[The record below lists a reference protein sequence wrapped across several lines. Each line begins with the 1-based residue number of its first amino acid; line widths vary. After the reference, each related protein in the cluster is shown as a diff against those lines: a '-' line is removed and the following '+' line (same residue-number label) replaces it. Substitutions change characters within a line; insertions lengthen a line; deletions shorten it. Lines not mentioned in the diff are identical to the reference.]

1 MKALYTIIVY
11 LINATT
17 GDLEHEY
24 ASSQPMTLE
33 ACDLALI
40 ERGPVPV
47 KDNQATVMV
56 CRKVGVK
63 EVSI

>member
-17 GDLEHEY
+17 GDLEQEY

-33 ACDLALI
+33 QCSQTLI
-40 ERGPVPV
+40 NRGPVLA
-47 KDNQATVMV
+47 KDGLAQFAV
-56 CRKVGVK
+56 CRKIEAK
-63 EVSI
+63 VSL